1 MRNAERVRGT
11 KETQISLRLALDEPP
26 TAQIQTGIL
35 MLDHLL
41 GQFAFHG
48 RLALR
53 IEARSLDGIRH
64 HIVEDVAIALGAAL
78 DEALGTR
85 AGIVR
90 YGSVTLP
97 MDDALVRVAVDLGG
111 RIFSRTALDLRSE
124 RIEDLDAVMIPHIIT
139 SFAANARATVHVDRL
154 SGEDPHHV
162 AEAAFKA
169 LGRACAQAW
178 QLDAAIDGVAST
190 KGILV

>member
-1 MRNAERVRGT
+1 MRSAARSR
-11 KETQISLRLALDEPP
+11 ETNETLIAVELNLDAAPS
-26 TAQIQTGIL
+26 ADIQTGVV

-48 RLALR
+48 RFALR

-64 HIVEDVAIALGAAL
+64 HVIEDVAIAVGAAL
-78 DEALGTR
+78 DEALAQRT
-85 AGIVR
+85 GIAR
-90 YGSVTLP
+90 YGCVTLP

-111 RIFSRTALDLRSE
+111 RIFSRTDLALRAE
-124 RIEDLDAVMIPHIIT
+124 RIEDLETVMIPHVIG
-139 SFAANARATVHVDRL
+139 SLAANARATLHVDRL

-178 QLDAAIDGVAST
+178 QLDPSLDGVAST
-190 KGILV
+190 KGMLV